1 MFDQEKRSGRKA
13 WTGNVQMEELEDQI
27 LRVAKGDTGAL
38 EALYKGTRTVVYGL
52 ALSIVRNPQDAED
65 LMQDTYLRVYR
76 GAASY
81 RPQGK
86 PLAWIL
92 RITRNLSLDKVRSK
106 PTGELPLEEA
116 WIPAPGSDIS
126 ESTLDRLLLQGL
138 LSRLSEEERQ
148 IVILH
153 SVEQFKHREIAE
165 LLDIPLG
172 TALSKYRR
180 SLSKLRKMLE
190 EDLR

>member
-1 MFDQEKRSGRKA
+1 
-13 WTGNVQMEELEDQI
+13 MEQLEEQI
-27 LRVAKGDTGAL
+27 LKMGRGDTNGL
-38 EALYKGTRTVVYGL
+38 EALHERTRASVYGL

-76 GAASY
+76 GAAGY

-92 RITRNLSLDKVRSK
+92 RITRNLALDKVRSRSA
-106 PTGELPLEEA
+106 GELPLEESLV
-116 WIPAPGSDIS
+116 PDPRSDQS
-126 ESTLDRLLLQGL
+126 ENTLDRLLLQTVL
-138 LSRLSEEERQ
+138 ARLTEEERQ
-148 IVILH
+148 IVILR
-153 SVEQFKHREIAE
+153 SVEGFKHREIAE
-165 LLDIPLG
+165 LLGIPLG

-190 EDLR
+190 EDLK